1 MRLVAWHTLC
11 VEHLLPTKI
20 EGARAEDPCLSFLT
34 RHRSGWGQPQS

>member
-20 EGARAEDPCLSFLT
+20 EGALNATGPRTRASV
-34 RHRSGWGQPQS
+34 S